1 MALVRCLILATAL
14 PVAFAMVACGE
25 PECDPCTQDNPCP
38 DLTGEYY
45 GELTERY
52 DNCDAF
58 ILLAGETSI
67 RVLSQTND
75 ADDKQTSLNI
85 EGRDNH
91 GRWGTYDGYLCNTTD
106 EGENKQYVFHVEH
119 RPTYDPDAAYQ
130 ARYRIDG
137 YFLDQGEEIP
147 PEVHANLNIS
157 IRMNDDN
164 ERCMLRGSLDA
175 TRTE

>member
-1 MALVRCLILATAL
+1 MEMVRSTILIAVMLGG
-14 PVAFAMVACGE
+14 FAMAGCGDQ
-25 PECDPCTQDNPCP
+25 ECDPCTQQNPCP

-52 DNCDAF
+52 DDCDAF

-75 ADDKQTSLNI
+75 ADDKQTSLKI

-91 GRWGTYDGYLCNTTD
+91 GMWGTYDGYLCNTTD
-106 EGENKQYVFHVEH
+106 EGEKRQYVFHVEH

-130 ARYRIDG
+130 AHYRIDG

-147 PEVHANLNIS
+147 PEVHANLTIS
-157 IRMNDDN
+157 IRMSDDN
-164 ERCMLRGSLDA
+164 ERCTLRGSLGA
-175 TRTE
+175 TWTE